1 MMLVVT
7 VAGAAAMTRPS
18 VPALRR
24 TLDEILSS
32 GYQLEPPIRIQ
43 IEQWL
48 IWLLR
53 RIAKLLGNL
62 SESGPL
68 AGMPLWLWW
77 VIFGVCVTLLVLIFA
92 HIVITVRSVLR
103 QEQIRSP
110 RQRRLVRREDPASVL
125 HAAESALEAG
135 EYERAVRLLYR
146 AALLRLDRAGLL
158 SEDPT
163 RTNWENLA
171 AMPADAGAVTETL
184 AALTR
189 TVDDTVYGGRPV
201 SRSTA
206 EQCRAW
212 LDELWAAE
220 RAS

>member
-1 MMLVVT
+1 MVVVT
-7 VAGAAAMTRPS
+7 VAASAATMRPS
-18 VPALRR
+18 VPTLRR
-24 TLDEILSS
+24 TLADILSS
-32 GYQLEPPIRIQ
+32 GYQLEPPTRIQ

-48 IWLLR
+48 AWLVR
-53 RIAKLLGNL
+53 HIAKLLGDL

-77 VIFGVCVTLLVLIFA
+77 VIFGICVALLVLILA
-92 HIVITVRSVLR
+92 HIVLTVRSVLR
-103 QEQIRSP
+103 QDRTPSSP
-110 RQRRLVRREDPASVL
+110 RRRRRRRQDPAAVL
-125 HAAESALEAG
+125 KAAERALEEG
-135 EYERAVRLLYR
+135 EYERAVRLLYQ
-146 AALLRLDRAGLL
+146 AALLRLDRVGLL

-171 AMPADAGAVTETL
+171 AMPADAGAVTEAL

-189 TVDDTVYGGRPV
+189 TVDDAVYGGRPV

-206 EQCRAW
+206 VQCRAW